1 MIFTLGQK
9 SQLHESDVHTFIGM
23 FSDTTATFTID
34 YPPAQGH
41 ELYVCKLTK
50 KKFKL
55 TFKVRMLDIPNA
67 ASTPQ
72 WPNVRY
78 I

>member
-1 MIFTLGQK
+1 M
-9 SQLHESDVHTFIGM
+9 HENI
-23 FSDTTATFTID
+23 
-34 YPPAQGH
+34 Q
-41 ELYVCKLTK
+41 
-50 KKFKL
+50 L
-55 TFKVRMLDIPNA
+55 TFKVRMLDISNA